1 MSPLKSTGGY
11 RHTADV
17 GELQKEFILVDRDHD
32 GRVNFDEFKQL
43 MEGLDSGMTHDEMEV
58 GFHEVDTNR
67 DGLIDC
73 REFIDWWSND

>member
-1 MSPLKSTGGY
+1 MIQRKTGGDY

-17 GELQKEFILVDRDHD
+17 GELQKEFVLVDRDRD

-43 MEGLDSGMTHDEMEV
+43 LEGLDSGMTTDEMQI
-58 GFHEVDTNR
+58 GFREVDTNL

-73 REFIDWWSND
+73 REFIDWWSSD